1 MTREVDLCQYLPEV
15 IRNVR
20 EYQVLCNVESPQV
33 NALWK
38 ALEVVFDN
46 GFLESLTE
54 YGCKRWE
61 DILQLNASD
70 TDTLEIRRKNIWIRL
85 NENLPYTWKRLVMLM
100 DSICGENG
108 YTMTLYHNDYFLD
121 VSIQLTEQN
130 LESHIV
136 KQVMELFE
144 RVLPANI
151 EYIKKFRYDAEHTSV
166 KVGATTVIAQVVD
179 VLPLM
184 PSNYQNEAELYTDGV
199 LCVGLSAEIKEG

>member
-1 MTREVDLCQYLPEV
+1 MKREIELCNYLPEV
-15 IRNVR
+15 IKNVK
-20 EYQVLCNVESPQV
+20 EYQVLCNVQSPQV
-33 NALWK
+33 NAMWK

-61 DILQLNASD
+61 NILQLTVDKNDS
-70 TDTLEIRRKNIWIRL
+70 LETRRKNIWIRL

-100 DSICGENG
+100 DNICGKDG
-108 YTMTLYHNDYFLD
+108 YTMTLEHNRYFLD
-121 VSIQLTEQN
+121 VSIKLTEEN

-136 KQVMELFE
+136 KQVMEMFE

-151 EYIKKFRYDAEHTSV
+151 EYIKKFRYDAEDTSV
-166 KVGATTVIAQVVD
+166 KVGGTTVIAQYVD
-179 VLPLM
+179 VLPFM
-184 PSNYQNEAELYTDGV
+184 PSKYQSEAELYTDGV

>member
-1 MTREVDLCQYLPEV
+1 MTREIKLCSYLPEV

-20 EYQVLCNVESPQV
+20 EYQVLCNVQSPPV
-33 NALWK
+33 NAMWK

-61 DILQLNASD
+61 KILQLTPDKSES
-70 TDTLEIRRKNIWIRL
+70 LETRCKNIWIRL
-85 NENLPYTWKRLVMLM
+85 NENLPYTFRRLVMLM
-100 DSICGENG
+100 DSICGKNG

-136 KQVMELFE
+136 KQVMEMFE

-151 EYIKKFRYDAEHTSV
+151 EYIKKFRYDAEDTSV
-166 KVGATTVIAQVVD
+166 KVGATTVIAQYVD

-184 PSNYQNEAELYTDGV
+184 PSNYQNEAVLYTDGV

>member
-1 MTREVDLCQYLPEV
+1 MTREIELCSYLPEV

-33 NALWK
+33 NAMWK

-54 YGCKRWE
+54 YGCQRWE
-61 DILQLNASD
+61 KILQLTPDKSES
-70 TDTLEIRRKNIWIRL
+70 LEIRRKNIWIRL
-85 NENLPYTWKRLVMLM
+85 NENLPYTFRRLVMLM
-100 DSICGENG
+100 DSICGKNG

-121 VSIQLTEQN
+121 VSIQLTEEN
-130 LESHIV
+130 LEQHIV
-136 KQVMELFE
+136 KQVLAMFE

-151 EYIKKFRYDAEHTSV
+151 EYIKKFRYDTEHTSV
-166 KVGATTVIAQVVD
+166 KVGATTVIAQYVD
-179 VLPLM
+179 VLALM

>member
-1 MTREVDLCQYLPEV
+1 MTREIKLCSYLPEV

-20 EYQVLCNVESPQV
+20 EYQVLCNVQSPPV
-33 NALWK
+33 NAMWK

-61 DILQLNASD
+61 KILQLTPDKSES
-70 TDTLEIRRKNIWIRL
+70 LETRCKNIWIRL
-85 NENLPYTWKRLVMLM
+85 NENLPYTFKRLVMLM
-100 DSICGENG
+100 DSICGKNG

-136 KQVMELFE
+136 
-144 RVLPANI
+144 
-151 EYIKKFRYDAEHTSV
+151 
-166 KVGATTVIAQVVD
+166 
-179 VLPLM
+179 
-184 PSNYQNEAELYTDGV
+184 
-199 LCVGLSAEIKEG
+199 

>member
-1 MTREVDLCQYLPEV
+1 MSRTVELCRYLPE
-15 IRNVR
+15 IIKNVR

-33 NALWK
+33 NAMWK

-54 YGCKRWE
+54 YGCSRWE
-61 DILQLNASD
+61 KILGLTVDRNDS
-70 TDTLEIRRKNIWIRL
+70 LETRRKNIWIRL

-100 DSICGENG
+100 DNICGENG

-136 KQVMELFE
+136 KQVLAMFE

-151 EYIKKFRYDAEHTSV
+151 EYIKKFRYDTEDTSV
-166 KVGATTVIAQVVD
+166 TVGATTVFAHTID
-179 VLPLM
+179 ILPLM
-184 PSNYQNEAELYTDGV
+184 PSNYESQGEILSDGV
-199 LCVGLSAEIKEG
+199 TCIGITLEVGV

>member
-1 MTREVDLCQYLPEV
+1 MTREIELCSYLPEV

-20 EYQVLCNVESPQV
+20 EYQVLCNVKSPQV
-33 NALWK
+33 NAMWK

-54 YGCKRWE
+54 YGCQRWE
-61 DILQLNASD
+61 KILQLTPDKSES
-70 TDTLEIRRKNIWIRL
+70 LEIRRKNIWIRL
-85 NENLPYTWKRLVMLM
+85 NENLPYTFRRLVMLM
-100 DSICGENG
+100 DSICGKNG

-151 EYIKKFRYDAEHTSV
+151 EYIKKFRYDAEDTSV
-166 KVGATTVIAQVVD
+166 KVGGTTVIAQVVD

-184 PSNYQNEAELYTDGV
+184 PSSYQNQAELYTDGV

>member
-20 EYQVLCNVESPQV
+20 EYQVLCNVQSPQV
-33 NALWK
+33 NAMWK

-46 GFLESLTE
+46 DFLESLTE
-54 YGCKRWE
+54 YGCQRWE
-61 DILQLNASD
+61 KILQLTPDKSES
-70 TDTLEIRRKNIWIRL
+70 LETRRKNIWIRL

-136 KQVMELFE
+136 KQVLEMFE

-151 EYIKKFRYDAEHTSV
+151 EYIKKFRYDVEDTSV
-166 KVGATTVIAQVVD
+166 KVGGTTVIAQVVD

-184 PSNYQNEAELYTDGV
+184 PSSYENQAELYTDGV
-199 LCVGLSAEIKEG
+199 VCVGLSAEIKEG

>member
-1 MTREVDLCQYLPEV
+1 MTREIELCSYLPEV
-15 IRNVR
+15 IKNVR
-20 EYQVLCNVESPQV
+20 EYQVLCNVQTPQV
-33 NALWK
+33 NAMWK

-54 YGCKRWE
+54 YGCQRWE
-61 DILQLNASD
+61 KILQLTPDKSES
-70 TDTLEIRRKNIWIRL
+70 LEIRRKNIWIRL

-136 KQVMELFE
+136 KQVLEMFE

-151 EYIKKFRYDAEHTSV
+151 EYIKKFRYDVEDTSV
-166 KVGATTVIAQVVD
+166 KVGGTTVIAQVVD

-184 PSNYQNEAELYTDGV
+184 PSSYENQAELYTDGV